1 MKYCR
6 EDYILRESIWPKP
19 KKRSIIV
26 WRFATWFWIVRDGS
40 EIFDKI
46 SSDYVGVIDK
56 EVFK

>member
-6 EDYILRESIWPKP
+6 EDYILRESIWFKP
-19 KKRSIIV
+19 KKQSIIV
-26 WRFATWFWIVRDGS
+26 WRFVTWFWIVRDGS